1 MSDTSTPA
9 QRAGFLTSIYGGAG
23 NNTLAA
29 DVANCT
35 LVIPEDACAILD
47 LPAGSTFAK
56 AANVLARRAAGTLPV
71 Y

>member
-1 MSDTSTPA
+1 M
-9 QRAGFLTSIYGGAG
+9 
-23 NNTLAA
+23 
-29 DVANCT
+29 
-35 LVIPEDACAILD
+35 PEDACAILD